1 MKKVLIIGATSAIAH
16 SCARLWAKQGA
27 GFFLV
32 ARSAEK
38 LAANAADLTGLGANS
53 VATFTMDATDSQCHK
68 TMLEECVATLSQ
80 IDILLIAHG
89 TLPDQQRCEQDVTYA
104 LQEFENNCTSVIALL
119 TLLAGQFE
127 KQRCGTMAVI
137 SSVAGD
143 RGRQSNYLYGSAK
156 AAISAFCE
164 GLRARMFKL
173 GVHVMTIKPGFVDTP
188 MTQGLDLPKALLK
201 TPDFVAKTILEGIE
215 KRRNTLYTPGIW
227 AVIMLI
233 IRGIPGPIFKRLSL

>member
-16 SCARLWAKQGA
+16 SCARLWAKEGA
-27 GFFLV
+27 EFFLV
-32 ARSAEK
+32 ARNNEK
-38 LAANAADLTGLGANS
+38 LAANAADLSALGATAVS
-53 VATFTMDATDSQCHK
+53 TFTMDAVDRGRHHAMLQQCV
-68 TMLEECVATLSQ
+68 EALSQ
-80 IDILLIAHG
+80 IDILLVAHG
-89 TLPDQQRCEQDVTYA
+89 TLPDQQRCEHDVSHA

-156 AAISAFCE
+156 AAVSAFCE
-164 GLRARMFKL
+164 GLRARMFKQ

-201 TPDFVAKTILEGIE
+201 TPEFVAATIVTGIE
-215 KRRNTLYTPGIW
+215 KRRNTLYTPAIW

-233 IRGIPGPIFKRLSL
+233 IRSIPGPVFKRLSL